1 MEKIR
6 ARFQGSPRHKKTKNI
21 DRIRNTAVLAGNDI
35 FLTENI
41 TQYRKRYNSIKAYD
55 ILIK

>member
-6 ARFQGSPRHKKTKNI
+6 ARFQSSPRHKETKNI
-21 DRIRNTAVLAGNDI
+21 DRIRNIAVLAGNGT

-41 TQYRKRYNSIKAYD
+41 TQ
-55 ILIK
+55 

>member
-6 ARFQGSPRHKKTKNI
+6 ARFQSSPRHKETKNI
-21 DRIRNTAVLAGNDI
+21 DRIRNIAVLAGNGT

-41 TQYRKRYNSIKAYD
+41 TQYRKRYGSVKTYD

>member
-6 ARFQGSPRHKKTKNI
+6 ARFQGSPRHKETKNI
-21 DRIRNTAVLAGNDI
+21 DRIRNTAVLAGNYI